1 MFCYCDELVLCCLL
15 VLVWCLGDLLG
26 WFVACWVG
34 CGVLATGSEP
44 CLVLVVFVIWLLVW
58 LFAVDLWLAGGW
70 LVLVCLV
77 LLFVG
82 LLLCL

>member
-1 MFCYCDELVLCCLL
+1 MLFTCAGLVF
-15 VLVWCLGDLLG
+15 GDLLG

-44 CLVLVVFVIWLLVW
+44 CLVLVMFVIWLLVW